1 MKYVKLKEFINMT
14 SSSRSGIYRF
24 YKKNVELSAE
34 TKKRGKWNIYPVD
47 HVRYFDSELMFEE
60 NKTLRSENNSMK
72 NLIKC
77 LANKDTLEYTLWEM
91 DWSFFVTVAYKN
103 ERNKKSCYRQMTGLY
118 DFLIDKYGADTALNI
133 FFTTEPFADR
143 NGYHNHFVI
152 FIEDQSLHSAI
163 IADISNYFS
172 FDRLDVKEYDQLK
185 AGLWYISKGG
195 LSGEDYDILGNN
207 LGRRNTL
214 KSA

>member
-1 MKYVKLKEFINMT
+1 MKYDTMEQFIERT
-14 SSSRSGIYRF
+14 GRSRSKINRF
-24 YKKNVELSAE
+24 YKANPELDAE
-34 TKKRGKWNIYPVD
+34 TKFKGKWKMYPVE
-47 HVRYFDSELMFEE
+47 HLRYFKSEVMFDE
-60 NKTLRSENNSMK
+60 NKTLRLENDKMK
-72 NLIKC
+72 SLLKC
-77 LANKDTLEYTLWEM
+77 LQERNSLESTLWFL
-91 DWSFFVTVAYKN
+91 DWTFFVTVAYKN
-103 ERNKKSCYRQMTGLY
+103 ERNKKSCYRQMTGFY
-118 DFLIDKYGADTALNI
+118 DFIINKYGADTALNM
-133 FFTTEPFADR
+133 FFTTEPFTDR

-172 FDRLDVKEYDQLK
+172 FDRVDVKEYDQLK

-214 KSA
+214 KLA